1 MARAGTNLRTSYLES
16 NEVLR
21 RPYQK
26 LLVGLIL
33 ATIDLATLVGWAQ
46 ALTQPVH
53 ESHPQVTPV
62 GVGHR

>member
-33 ATIDLATLVGWAQ
+33 AAALAFPLVRRTIFCI
-46 ALTQPVH
+46 
-53 ESHPQVTPV
+53 
-62 GVGHR
+62 

>member
-33 ATIDLATLVGWAQ
+33 AAALAFRFCSWDYFLLLIYVSFLVLLG
-46 ALTQPVH
+46 
-53 ESHPQVTPV
+53 
-62 GVGHR
+62 